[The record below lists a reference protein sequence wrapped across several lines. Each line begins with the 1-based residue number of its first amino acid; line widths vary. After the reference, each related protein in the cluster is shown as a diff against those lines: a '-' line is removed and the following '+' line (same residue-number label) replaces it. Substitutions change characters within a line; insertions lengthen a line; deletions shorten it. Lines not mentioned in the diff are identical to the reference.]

1 MSREK
6 FNLVQELMKKNET
19 LVGKKKLALIGQGDF
34 TGANNVTRGN
44 MNIKHH
50 TQHLAIDD
58 PEFPFVFDG
67 KENVSGE
74 NSSYLETSGDYT
86 WKVVDIIKKY
96 EERLNGKSRVV
107 LVFLY
112 SPEIDT
118 YRLVV
123 RNEVEDL
130 TENFGFQYNTEFV
143 DNLEVGEI
151 IPPKTIIL
159 SSSSYD
165 EYGNTSIG
173 VNGRVL
179 NAVHPAVQDDAII
192 LSESFCKRLVA
203 NNVSSK
209 TIPITSS
216 NTILLNLFGKHGEY
230 QGLPN
235 IGDII
240 HDGILCATK
249 SIKEAR
255 MFSDMRDSS
264 LTTIN
269 FQTDQP
275 YYCSKDTEIIDINVY
290 CNDNNMKINKV
301 NKQILEYY
309 TDAKWFYT
317 KVYRTCK
324 NITKS
329 GCKNIDSEIYRWK
342 RLAMNYLDTKA
353 IWSWNDNVFQGY
365 MIEILTRKKEPVKI
379 GRKLTGRHGNKTVT
393 CGIWKDEWMPYL
405 TTEYYKDEYGIVH
418 AKGVRERVD
427 IITNPNAFVNRT
439 IPMSL
444 EEGSITFVLDKARKH
459 ANTLEPEEGIKFLFE
474 IISILNPK
482 EGREV
487 IDLYND
493 LPEKEKK
500 YFIKDC
506 ISVSKDGLLITKNG
520 MYYRWEPFNDE
531 HLVRDALIEI
541 YTKYGDI
548 IKPYHIFIPKPK
560 WNRDIYIGDD
570 CVGYQYMLMLKQS
583 GEKGFSVRSAGAISD
598 ESLPE
603 KSYDNKVGK
612 LWHSEKP
619 MEQVFMNLVG

>member
-6 FNLVQELMKKNET
+6 FNLVQELIKKNET

-255 MFSDMRDSS
+255 MFR
-264 LTTIN
+264 
-269 FQTDQP
+269 
-275 YYCSKDTEIIDINVY
+275 
-290 CNDNNMKINKV
+290 
-301 NKQILEYY
+301 
-309 TDAKWFYT
+309 
-317 KVYRTCK
+317 
-324 NITKS
+324 
-329 GCKNIDSEIYRWK
+329 SE
-342 RLAMNYLDTKA
+342 
-353 IWSWNDNVFQGY
+353 
-365 MIEILTRKKEPVKI
+365 
-379 GRKLTGRHGNKTVT
+379 
-393 CGIWKDEWMPYL
+393 
-405 TTEYYKDEYGIVH
+405 
-418 AKGVRERVD
+418 
-427 IITNPNAFVNRT
+427 
-439 IPMSL
+439 
-444 EEGSITFVLDKARKH
+444 
-459 ANTLEPEEGIKFLFE
+459 
-474 IISILNPK
+474 
-482 EGREV
+482 
-487 IDLYND
+487 
-493 LPEKEKK
+493 
-500 YFIKDC
+500 
-506 ISVSKDGLLITKNG
+506 
-520 MYYRWEPFNDE
+520 E
-531 HLVRDALIEI
+531 HTSEL
-541 YTKYGDI
+541 
-548 IKPYHIFIPKPK
+548 
-560 WNRDIYIGDD
+560 
-570 CVGYQYMLMLKQS
+570 QS
-583 GEKGFSVRSAGAISD
+583 PA
-598 ESLPE
+598 
-603 KSYDNKVGK
+603 
-612 LWHSEKP
+612 
-619 MEQVFMNLVG
+619 